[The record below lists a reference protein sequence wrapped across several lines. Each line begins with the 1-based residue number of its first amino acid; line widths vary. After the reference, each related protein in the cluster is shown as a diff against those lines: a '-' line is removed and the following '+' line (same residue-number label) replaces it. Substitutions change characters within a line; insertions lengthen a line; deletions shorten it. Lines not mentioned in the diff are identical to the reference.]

1 MAKLAEESNAY
12 VPPTTKNIAELNSV
26 SVGVEVQ
33 TKESTKKDG
42 EKFTYKYMEVDG
54 KEYRVPGIVLGQL
67 KEQLKANPNLQN
79 FKVSKIG
86 EGKTNTVYTVIPL

>member
-1 MAKLAEESNAY
+1 MAKLSEEAQTY

-26 SVGVEVQ
+26 DVGIEVQ

-42 EKFTYKYMEVDG
+42 EKFTYKYIEVNG
-54 KEYRVPGIVLGQL
+54 EEYRVPGIVLGQL

-86 EGKTNTVYTVIPL
+86 EGIKTVYTVVPL

>member
-1 MAKLAEESNAY
+1 MAKLSEEAQTY
-12 VPPTTKNIAELNSV
+12 VPPTTKNIAELHSV

-42 EKFTYKYMEVDG
+42 EKFTYKYIEVG
-54 KEYRVPGIVLGQL
+54 GEEYRVPGIVLGQL
-67 KEQLKANPNLQN
+67 KEQLKANPNLQK

-86 EGKTNTVYTVIPL
+86 EGIKTVYTVVPL